1 MAIESWI
8 SFEAGYLWPVALGVC
23 AVATVLMA
31 WLYGPQVRGGGW
43 GGYLTLGMRWLA
55 LVVLAAALLRPVVFQ
70 GGESASGRG
79 VEVLL
84 DCSKSMGVVDT
95 GRTIPQQVALAAAL
109 GQLPEGVRPDVG
121 AGISQSIRHAEN
133 LAQSVINAQS
143 DLDFAR
149 VVGRG
154 VNDRQ
159 AALRSAVDRYGRSA
173 RELASH
179 AEAAPVGSDLRAGL
193 KDLASVPEAD
203 QRQTWTDLVRNL
215 GLLQSLVANS
225 QEIADQ
231 QLYDSDAHVRRICNE
246 IARQSRLQL
255 AEEALI
261 RPGGLAEKLAT
272 SGPLSA
278 YAIDQELRPV
288 ALDKLSGG
296 LANVRLLRADGKGS
310 NLTSAVSAAEASA
323 SDRSVRAI
331 VVFSDGRQTGRRGDV
346 VSAMRPSGVPVYTV
360 AMAAKT
366 VSDTW
371 ISNVTLPPS
380 AFAGET
386 VEGQVE
392 VRRQNVSDAPNS
404 VTIETS
410 SGSQMVRL
418 APRLQNDGK
427 PSGNDFVARFAI
439 PIDPP
444 GGAAAERVKISVDPA
459 SGEVSKE
466 NNHVER
472 WIKVISAKLRVVAVS
487 GGPTWDFQFMQQ
499 ALSGRPWV
507 RLDTR
512 LMDPAHP
519 KLNMPAQEILTQDV
533 VILHDV
539 PVEGLELVQ
548 WDALRRL
555 VSERGGSV
563 IVIPGSAAALADW
576 AQNPFAEALLPF
588 HDVRPTWKQWA
599 GEQAAFHFAPTP
611 LGEGM
616 GLRLGEG
623 ADSQHRWQELPALYR
638 FLQIPDK
645 NLYSNVGRLLTE
657 TDSGSAVLVARPI
670 GLGRTYLL
678 GLDEIWR
685 WRMKSGERD
694 VERFWRQLIRIAAG
708 EIFAVSHS
716 GVALDIERVECQPG
730 EAVGVKARVRGSLTA
745 LNSSAKTLSMRI
757 RGGKSVVKNLTLTAQ
772 GGRFVGTVSGL
783 PEGDYQLEINA
794 STRGPEEVV
803 AVPLHVINNDDAE
816 MQNLSGDPQLLRRI
830 ARSSGGI
837 SFEIESVD
845 RLPQALEA
853 VGSGELQ
860 TVRRPLY
867 QSPLLFVF
875 VLACLSGEWALR
887 KRLGLA

>member
-23 AVATVLMA
+23 AAATVLMA
-31 WLYGPQVRGGGW
+31 WLYGPQIRGGGW

-55 LVVLAAALLRPVVFQ
+55 LTVLAAALLRPVVLQ
-70 GGESASGRG
+70 SGESASGRG

-95 GRTIPQQVALAAAL
+95 GRTIPQQVAVAAAL
-109 GQLPEGVRPDVG
+109 GQLPEGARQDVG
-121 AGISQSIRHAEN
+121 AGISQLIRHAEN
-133 LAQSVINAQS
+133 LARAVINAQS
-143 DLDFAR
+143 DLEFAR

-159 AALRSAVDRYGRSA
+159 AALRSAVDRYRRTA

-179 AEAAPVGSDLRAGL
+179 GEAAQVGSELRAGVI
-193 KDLASVPEAD
+193 DLDIVPEPD
-203 QRQTWTDLVRNL
+203 QRQAWTDLVDKL
-215 GLLQSLVANS
+215 GRLEVVVANS
-225 QEIADQ
+225 QETADQ
-231 QLYDSDAHVRRICNE
+231 HLYDSDAQVREVCSE
-246 IARQSRLQL
+246 IARESRLQL
-255 AEEALI
+255 AEKALI
-261 RPGGLAEKLAT
+261 RPGGLAEKLVA
-272 SGPLSA
+272 SGSLSA
-278 YAIDQELRPV
+278 YAIDQELKPV
-288 ALDKLSGG
+288 ALDKRSGG
-296 LANVRLLRADGKGS
+296 LANFRRLRAGGKGS

-331 VVFSDGRQTGRRGDV
+331 VLFSDGRQTGRRGDV
-346 VSAMRPSGVPVYTV
+346 VSGMRPSGVPVYTV

-366 VSDTW
+366 VSDAW
-371 ISNVTLPPS
+371 ISNVTLPLS
-380 AFAGET
+380 AFAGEM

-392 VRRQNVSDAPNS
+392 VRRQNLNDAPNS

-410 SGSQMVRL
+410 TGSQLVRL
-418 APRLQNDGK
+418 QPRLQNDGK
-427 PSGNDFVARFAI
+427 PSANDFTAHFTI

-444 GGAAAERVKISVDPA
+444 GGAAAERVRISIEPVIH
-459 SGEVSKE
+459 EVSKE
-466 NNHVER
+466 NNHIER
-472 WIKVISAKLRVVAVS
+472 WVKVISAKLRVVAIS

-519 KLNMPAQEILTQDV
+519 KLNMPAQELLTQDV

-539 PVEGLELVQ
+539 PVDGLELVQ

-563 IVIPGSAAALADW
+563 IVIPGSAGVLADW
-576 AQNPFAEALLPF
+576 DRNPFAAALLPF
-588 HDVRPTWKQWA
+588 HDARPTWKQWA

-623 ADSQHRWQELPALYR
+623 ADSLHRWQELPAVYR

-645 NLYSNVGRLLTE
+645 NLYSDVGRLLTE
-657 TDSGSAVLVARPI
+657 TDSGSTVLIERRVV
-670 GLGRTYLL
+670 LGRIYLL

-694 VERFWRQLIRIAAG
+694 VERFWRQLIRAAAG
-708 EIFAVSHS
+708 EVFAVSHS
-716 GVALDIERVECQPG
+716 GVALDIDRVECQPG
-730 EAVGVKARVRGSLTA
+730 EAVGVKARVRGALTA
-745 LNSSAKTLSMRI
+745 LSASAKTLPLRI
-757 RGGKSVVKNLTLTAQ
+757 RSTGVVRTLNLTAHE
-772 GGRFVGTVSGL
+772 GKFVGTVSGL
-783 PEGDYQLEINA
+783 PEGDYQLEITAN
-794 STRGPEEVV
+794 TRAGRDDVV
-803 AVPLHVINNDDAE
+803 AVPLHVISNDEGE
-816 MQNLSGDPQLLRRI
+816 MQNLSGDPELLRRI
-830 ARSSGGI
+830 ARSSGGLA
-837 SFEIESVD
+837 FPIESVD

-853 VGSGELQ
+853 TDSGESQ